1 MPNSK
6 VYLTYKRKLPLSRT
20 GIAHENGCHNS
31 HCEGP
36 CDTSVTASDKHNA
49 PSDEHKSEIQE
60 RNSLIFPG
68 CVVCGVRGNLL
79 QCKDCNQPY
88 HHDCLDR
95 LLKSKHLLNRE
106 RVSCGC
112 KLQDSSILQPIQKSS
127 RLEATKHFGG
137 SDKKLMTVSSCKS
150 PVMGTLGEGTSGKDT
165 EAPPYLG
172 ISLKSKSHHVQVC
185 SCSEKLSSQ
194 STGINTGQS
203 SDFISSKSSLESSCF
218 AVCETGSCFLKA
230 SNTEGTGTLSKD
242 KSTDSPGYSDGP
254 SKLSVPLIT
263 FSRRCKRKKDETED
277 DIKSSFLE
285 EKNCSFRTKCSKI
298 TDDAASLKVP
308 LGDNSIDLELP
319 RVDADSRNV
328 FHQNQDN
335 IQAVD
340 CADIRVDSAPETK
353 FWTCEEEVSHG
364 SKSTSKDS
372 SPISSKRKIFKVDT
386 DTVETILGNLQISL
400 NDAAKDPCE
409 AIVIETELE
418 NTKCEEGSKIL
429 SSDIVKTTIVPD
441 DTKEGKQP
449 YLDLSLTPDSCGT
462 LDHDIDLALGC
473 QKDPVHGASESLRG
487 STDSTSRSHT
497 TVLDQVTPPELL
509 QGKHKRVGD
518 VSPVH
523 STRAPSDTSTSVE
536 EAGVNSK
543 DDDVACHRF
552 SMDNASKNK
561 CLQLFSEEKGNSF
574 HLATAKP
581 EVTTCMVLE
590 ESKSLRFQSDNNQ
603 MRQTSCGSLLD
614 LGLSLPTESNMGNYS
629 SKKCSITSRMW
640 NSDSK
645 IRDFV
650 QDALPQS
657 SSSHAASLLRHKLML
672 DSIVIRASAL
682 NAKGGFQDKCK
693 SYTTLWSEEELDS
706 LWIGVRRHGRD
717 NWHAMLRDPRLHF
730 SSWRTARDLCEQWE
744 EEQTKLLN
752 GSRVLQFKSPIPHDI
767 SLDNNVRYMCTKTGM
782 WRENATEE
790 TRLSLGDVYDH
801 RTSNSSKRQRVNFA
815 GVESTKQL
823 HRPATYPRSASYSDF
838 EGEMYGKESYD
849 HLGCMTVPRC
859 DPLLNNRPFTALASK
874 GNLPHWLR
882 EVVNTPLPR
891 PMEAALLPGFSSISH
906 SRAMRVIKPHPDP
919 SELLFSGMRNRTDGN
934 FGGARANE
942 LQPSGSAHPSNVSLE
957 MRYGKSDM
965 CSSLGLVNKLDNLII
980 VDSDASSEETISDD
994 HGARP

>member
-112 KLQDSSILQPIQKSS
+112 KLQDSSMLQPIQKSS

-194 STGINTGQS
+194 STGINTGKS

-263 FSRRCKRKKDETED
+263 FLED
-277 DIKSSFLE
+277 
-285 EKNCSFRTKCSKI
+285 
-298 TDDAASLKVP
+298 
-308 LGDNSIDLELP
+308 
-319 RVDADSRNV
+319 
-328 FHQNQDN
+328 

-353 FWTCEEEVSHG
+353 FSWTCEEEVSHG

-838 EGEMYGKESYD
+838 EGEMYGKGSYD

-874 GNLPHWLR
+874 
-882 EVVNTPLPR
+882 
-891 PMEAALLPGFSSISH
+891 
-906 SRAMRVIKPHPDP
+906 DP